1 MKYMTLK
8 ILCYQS
14 KEEKT
19 MVNKR
24 FWLGILV
31 MVLVFGLSLI
41 GCEEKEKGKNCPKD
55 GKCVAKYDAGAG
67 AFVEDGC
74 GCLEGQST
82 SNARCNCD

>member
-1 MKYMTLK
+1 
-8 ILCYQS
+8 
-14 KEEKT
+14 

-41 GCEEKEKGKNCPKD
+41 GCEEKKNCPKD
-55 GKCVAKYDAGAG
+55 GKCVAKWDAKEE

-74 GCLEGQST
+74 GCLEGQPSMG
-82 SNARCNCD
+82 ARCNCD